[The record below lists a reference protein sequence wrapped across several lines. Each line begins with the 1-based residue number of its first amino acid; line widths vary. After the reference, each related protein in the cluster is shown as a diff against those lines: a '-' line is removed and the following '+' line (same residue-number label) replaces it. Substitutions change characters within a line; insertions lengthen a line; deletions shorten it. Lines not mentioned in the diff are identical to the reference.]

1 MIVLEP
7 DNLSAF
13 AGHRYPWILQDVFAQ
28 QQDVAL
34 TRKLSLLSVTSPPG
48 SEGPGWM
55 RRERCSFFQTAECST
70 DQSVCLFPRIVSLCS
85 LLLTGPWLSVHR
97 WKARQEVLLS
107 LLRAAEMPRA
117 CREP

>member
-13 AGHRYPWILQDVFAQ
+13 AGHRYPWSLQDVFAQ

-48 SEGPGWM
+48 SEGPG
-55 RRERCSFFQTAECST
+55 
-70 DQSVCLFPRIVSLCS
+70 
-85 LLLTGPWLSVHR
+85 
-97 WKARQEVLLS
+97 
-107 LLRAAEMPRA
+107 
-117 CREP
+117 